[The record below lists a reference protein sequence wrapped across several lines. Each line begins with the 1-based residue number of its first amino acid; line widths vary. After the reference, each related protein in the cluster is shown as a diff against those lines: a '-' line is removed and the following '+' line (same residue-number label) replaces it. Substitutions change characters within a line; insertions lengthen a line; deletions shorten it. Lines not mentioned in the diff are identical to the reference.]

1 MIQQVTKG
9 IRISVK
15 THFEGTRFQNQRL
28 YYTFSYHITIEN
40 KSNET
45 VQLISRHWNIFD
57 SLKSKEIV
65 EGDGVIGKKP
75 VLVPQQKYTYYS
87 HCFLTSP
94 IGAMQGYYNM
104 INFSNAKTFKVK
116 IPTFQLIVPSSL
128 N

>member
-9 IRISVK
+9 IRVSVK
-15 THFEGTRFQNQRL
+15 THFEGTRFQNHRL
-28 YYTFSYHITIEN
+28 YNTFSYHITIEN
-40 KSNET
+40 KSDET
-45 VQLISRHWNIFD
+45 VQLLSRHWNIFD

-65 EGDGVIGKKP
+65 EGEGVIGKKP

-87 HCFLTSP
+87 HCFISSSV
-94 IGAMQGYYNM
+94 GAMQGYYNM
-104 INFSNAKTFKVK
+104 ISFSSGESFKVK